1 MGKYSDKTICR
12 KTYGRMISFTA
23 KIHDKGVIKLFCE
36 ICGNELSE
44 KDKFC
49 MSCGAKIPLRK
60 ELKQEIP
67 SQEELQQE
75 QPLQEGLEQ
84 EPSGNP
90 ILNRAGFMEKIASKR
105 RQRKLFLEEE
115 VDVNPAQ
122 FSGKKDWFRFCIWE
136 GIFLIVLIAFV
147 VFGSIYY
154 ERQQTT
160 GTMNAIQAEID
171 QSAADVIGE

>member
-1 MGKYSDKTICR
+1 M
-12 KTYGRMISFTA
+12 
-23 KIHDKGVIKLFCE
+23 FCE

-75 QPLQEGLEQ
+75 QPLQEELEQEVPSQEELQQEQPLQEGLEQEVSSQEQ

-122 FSGKKDWFRFCIWE
+122 FSGKKDWFRFRIWE
-136 GIFLIVLIAFV
+136 GIFLIVLIAFA

>member
-1 MGKYSDKTICR
+1 M
-12 KTYGRMISFTA
+12 
-23 KIHDKGVIKLFCE
+23 FCE

-49 MSCGAKIPLRK
+49 MSCGAKIPMRK
-60 ELKQEIP
+60 ELEQEVP

-75 QPLQEGLEQ
+75 ILLQEELEQ
-84 EPSGNP
+84 EVFMQEQESSGNQ
-90 ILNRAGFMEKIASKR
+90 ILNRTGFMEKIASKR
-105 RQRKLFLEEE
+105 RQRNLFLEEE

-122 FSGKKDWFRFCIWE
+122 FSGKKDWFRFRIWE
-136 GIFLIVLIAFV
+136 GIFLIVLIAFA

-154 ERQQTT
+154 ERQQIT
-160 GTMNAIQAEID
+160 GTMNDIQAEID